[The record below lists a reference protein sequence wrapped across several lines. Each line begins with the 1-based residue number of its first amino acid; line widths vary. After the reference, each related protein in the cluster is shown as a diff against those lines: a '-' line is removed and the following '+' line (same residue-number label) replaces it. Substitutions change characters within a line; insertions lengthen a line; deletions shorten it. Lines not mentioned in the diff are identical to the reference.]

1 MHRIVSFA
9 PPPAEVIA
17 ALLQTRGV
25 TDIEV
30 ISVHGKPREEILS
43 MVARADLI
51 LGDYTFQHAIDREIV
66 AAARTVKLI
75 QQPSVG
81 YQHIDIAACRAAGI
95 RVANAAG
102 GNTIA
107 VAEHTVMVAM
117 CLLKNIFYAARTT
130 AQGAWNQMEVRP
142 VELSGKTWG
151 IVGMGRIGQAVAA
164 RVIPFGMTVIYYDPY
179 RLPPERE
186 QSLGVTY
193 VPLMD
198 LLKAAD
204 VLSLHCPLTDET
216 AGLIG
221 REALAVMK
229 PTAVIVNVARGE
241 VVDEEALA
249 LALKEGRIGGAALDV
264 FIGEPI
270 TPGNPLLAV
279 AGDKVILTPHV
290 AGVTMESQLRII
302 TMTVEN
308 LAAVIAGREPI
319 NLVT

>member
-1 MHRIVSFA
+1 MHLIVSFS
-9 PPPAEVIA
+9 PPPAEIIV
-17 ALLQTRGV
+17 ALMQARGI
-25 TDIEV
+25 TDIKF
-30 ISVHGKPREEILS
+30 ISIHGKPREEILG
-43 MVARADLI
+43 MVAQADLI

-75 QQPSVG
+75 QQPTVG
-81 YQHIDIAACRAAGI
+81 YQHIDIAACHEAGI

-130 AQGAWNQMEVRP
+130 AQGAWNQMEVKP

-164 RVIPFGMTVIYYDPY
+164 RAIPFGMSVIYYNLH
-179 RLPPERE
+179 RLPPKVE

-193 VPLMD
+193 APLMD

-204 VLSLHCPLTDET
+204 VLSLHCPLTNET
-216 AGLIG
+216 VGLIG
-221 REALAVMK
+221 HEALAVMK
-229 PTAVIVNVARGE
+229 PTVVIINVARGE
-241 VVDEEALA
+241 VVDEDALA
-249 LALKEGRIGGAALDV
+249 LALKEGRIGGASLDV

-270 TPGNPLLAV
+270 APGNSLMAV
-279 AGDKVILTPHV
+279 AGDKVILTPHM
-290 AGVTMESQLRII
+290 AGATMESQMRII

-308 LAAVIAGREPI
+308 LVAVIEGREPI